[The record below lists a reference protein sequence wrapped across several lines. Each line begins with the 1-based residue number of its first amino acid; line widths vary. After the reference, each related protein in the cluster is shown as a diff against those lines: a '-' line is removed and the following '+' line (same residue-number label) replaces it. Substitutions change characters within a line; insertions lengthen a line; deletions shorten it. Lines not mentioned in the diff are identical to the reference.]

1 MARLFVFGEFAAIV
15 DELEGFD
22 VALEDDFKLLEQSLS
37 GFLFLVQS
45 DILISACIRRISWRR
60 VDS

>member
-1 MARLFVFGEFAAIV
+1 MARLFVLREFAAIV

-37 GFLFLVQS
+37 GLLFLVQS
-45 DILISACIRRISWRR
+45 DILISTCISRISW
-60 VDS
+60 

>member
-15 DELEGFD
+15 DEFEGFD

-37 GFLFLVQS
+37 GLLFLVQS
-45 DILISACIRRISWRR
+45 NILISACIGRISWRG